1 MINIVHLSQTDIVSD
16 SRILKE
22 MAALVGY
29 DRTVSG
35 IGVALS
41 DHEKKPESLFTN
53 FKTES
58 IKLISRRLK
67 FVPDILKKTLIV
79 LEITIK
85 MFRRAKKL
93 NPHIIHCHDTPVL
106 PLGLVLK
113 FITGAKI
120 IYDAHELES
129 GRAGVS
135 KLACQLTFFVEKI
148 SWKYIDRLIVVSPS
162 IQSWYIKKIG
172 YKKSEIILNAPIVTF
187 KDSDKEYLRDKF
199 SIEKE
204 SLIFIYNGM
213 FIHGRGIELI
223 TKVFQKTN
231 IQSHIVFLGD
241 GDMKEEL
248 IKISKE
254 HNNIH
259 IHEKVPHEDVV
270 PITRSA
276 DVGLVLTENIALSYY
291 YSLPNKLFEY
301 AFSGI
306 PVLASN
312 TPDISATV
320 KKYSLGECC
329 NIDFESLY
337 NCVLKF
343 ENDGLTINSRICDLD
358 DLSWSAQIAKL
369 DRLYSELINEIK

>member
-1 MINIVHLSQTDIVSD
+1 MLNILHLSQTDITCD

-22 MAALVGY
+22 MDALVG
-29 DRTVSG
+29 DKRVICG

-41 DHEKKPESLFTN
+41 DHKEKPTPSFPN
-53 FKTES
+53 FKIES
-58 IKLISRRLK
+58 IELMCRRIK
-67 FVPDILKKTLIV
+67 FIPDIFKKTLVV
-79 LEITIK
+79 LEITVK
-85 MFRRAKKL
+85 MFRKARML

-113 FITGAKI
+113 LVTGAKI

-129 GRAGVS
+129 ERAGVS
-135 KLACQLTFFVEKI
+135 KLACQLTLFVEKI

-162 IQSWYIKKIG
+162 IQSWYIKEIG
-172 YKKSEIILNAPIVTF
+172 FKNSEIILNSPIVKF
-187 KDSDKEYLRDKF
+187 EDSNKEYLRDKF
-199 SIEKE
+199 SIPKD

-213 FIHGRGIELI
+213 FFHGRGIEVI
-223 TKVFQKTN
+223 TRVFQQSS
-231 IQSHIVFLGD
+231 IHSHIVFLGD
-241 GDMKEEL
+241 GDMKGEL
-248 IKISKE
+248 VKIAKE

-259 IHEKVPHEDVV
+259 IHEKVLHEDVV

-320 KKYSLGECC
+320 KKYDLGECC

-343 ENDGLTINSRICDLD
+343 ENERLIRKSRISDLD
-358 DLSWSAQIAKL
+358 DLSWYAQIVKL
-369 DRLYSELINEIK
+369 DKLYLELINEIE